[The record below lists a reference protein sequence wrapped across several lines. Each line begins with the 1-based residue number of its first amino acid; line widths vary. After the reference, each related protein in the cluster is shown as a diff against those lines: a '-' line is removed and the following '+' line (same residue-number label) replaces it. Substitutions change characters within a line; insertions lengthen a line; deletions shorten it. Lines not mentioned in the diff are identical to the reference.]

1 MCFLHN
7 LSLTECS
14 DSTVL
19 WVHRAHHS
27 SADHCREWSPHLSIG
42 VFTVNFSFWRLT
54 RLFHS
59 SIILTAFFITGC
71 RSTGAAVRCLERS
84 SVYHRS
90 DIQRQTFTF
99 TPIGNLLPDTYIEFL
114 WNHAPVS
121 PTWNLFQC
129 FCCIKLLQPY
139 SKWMDSAT
147 AKRQI
152 DLRFSCNT
160 VSKTIPVCQWTTLF
174 AFVSITQTSTRKH
187 LLQKGSYNVERL
199 GVTLVVA
206 WESKS
211 ILSAL
216 NSHLDI
222 TYMKHKWMQNLQA
235 EWIGL
240 F

>member
-1 MCFLHN
+1 MQWLHSVVSSQSTSQ
-7 LSLTECS
+7 LSWPLQRVESAFVNRC
-14 DSTVL
+14 L
-19 WVHRAHHS
+19 HS
-27 SADHCREWSPHLSIG
+27 K
-42 VFTVNFSFWRLT
+42 
-54 RLFHS
+54 LF
-59 SIILTAFFITGC
+59 ILTAYTFVPFIHYPNRLLHYRLQKYWSSSPLPGEI
-71 RSTGAAVRCLERS
+71 VRLSQVWHTETNIHIHT
-84 SVYHRS
+84 Y
-90 DIQRQTFTF
+90 RQF
-99 TPIGNLLPDTYIEFL
+99 IAWHIHWIL